1 MKFHKHLLLCAT
13 AGLMLS
19 TTGQAQEWVFEDVTV
34 PVGSTTAS
42 VNWTY
47 TGGGGSSQNTV
58 DIPGTNGIITGIADL
73 SNCILVE
80 DADNTSCLDN
90 GGTIRIT
97 MLNFDT
103 ANELGDASGTI
114 VFSIDPAATDGQSG
128 VVDATEVAGGFD
140 VVPTIT
146 DGSVTVQAGPPAVLD
161 VTPPS
166 IDFGSGISPTTL
178 GPETVTIA
186 NTGSAGAPDV
196 NVSNLA
202 FSGADAGQFSITGGS
217 CAGTAFAVAAG
228 TSCTVDIELAVNAV
242 ATFNADFDVTADV
255 ANASVALTGEG
266 TAGPVASFS
275 INPATAAFGQ
285 VDLNDLPQSIVH
297 TVTND
302 GDPGSTLE
310 LTSVT
315 LGGTPEFSLAT
326 DCPATLAQGVSCTVT
341 VTFNTGAVGGPFADT
356 VTAVTN
362 VGTFEVP
369 VSGEAVAQA
378 VLDVNPP
385 FGPVDLGQGPAGSI
399 ITANGTFSN
408 TGSADGD
415 VACNITGPDAAIF
428 TATPSA
434 GTIPA
439 GGTVGFELACRLPD
453 GAEQGDVFTADLNCS
468 SPDDAAFDG
477 VHNLSCGV
485 QEFQSVPVP
494 TMQPWALVLFS
505 MLMLIA
511 GGIGIR
517 FFRAG

>member
-1 MKFHKHLLLCAT
+1 
-13 AGLMLS
+13 
-19 TTGQAQEWVFEDVTV
+19 
-34 PVGSTTAS
+34 
-42 VNWTY
+42 
-47 TGGGGSSQNTV
+47 
-58 DIPGTNGIITGIADL
+58 
-73 SNCILVE
+73 
-80 DADNTSCLDN
+80 
-90 GGTIRIT
+90 
-97 MLNFDT
+97 
-103 ANELGDASGTI
+103 
-114 VFSIDPAATDGQSG
+114 
-128 VVDATEVAGGFD
+128 VVIN
-140 VVPTIT
+140 VV
-146 DGSVTVQAGPPAVLD
+146 SGPPAVLE

-186 NTGSAGAPDV
+186 NTGAAGAPDV
-196 NVSNLA
+196 NVSNLD

-255 ANASVALTGEG
+255 GNASVALEGVG
-266 TAGPVASFS
+266 TAGPVASFAIS
-275 INPATAAFGQ
+275 PPDATFGQ
-285 VDLNDLPQSIVH
+285 VDLNDFPQSIVH

-326 DCPATLAQGVSCTVT
+326 DCPATLAQGASCTVT
-341 VTFNTGAVGGPFADT
+341 VTFDSAVAGGPFADT

-369 VSGEAVAQA
+369 VSGEAVSAPI
-378 VLDVNPP
+378 LGVNPP

-399 ITANGTFSN
+399 ITANGAFSN
-408 TGSADGD
+408 TGSAPGD

-468 SPDDAAFDG
+468 SPDDLAFDG

-517 FFRAG
+517 FFRAS